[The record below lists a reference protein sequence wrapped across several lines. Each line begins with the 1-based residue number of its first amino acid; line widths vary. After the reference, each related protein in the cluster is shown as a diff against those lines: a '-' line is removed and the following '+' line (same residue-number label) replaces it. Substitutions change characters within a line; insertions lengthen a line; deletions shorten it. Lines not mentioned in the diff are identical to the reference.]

1 MSKDPLGLKRFIRTV
16 DNFPIDGIAFRDITS
31 LIETPEAFVKTC
43 DELTKITR
51 NFGADIV
58 ASIESRGFIFAG
70 TIARDLNLPFVLA
83 RKPGKLPNE
92 TYKKTFDLEYGSTSI
107 EIQKNTVI
115 KNNQKIVIVDDLVA
129 TGGTAIACSEIFTE
143 NFNVKSEN
151 ILILSIIDL
160 PELGGSRLISEKGYL
175 IETLI
180 DYWYS
185 IVMNKEYGRL
195 MVDIEGISLSDED
208 KLLIESK
215 HVGGIIFFARNF
227 TSLDQIKDLV
237 DQIKNI
243 KENIIIAV
251 DQEGGKVQRFDKDF
265 TKIPSMQKVS
275 EYAKNINDISFLKEI
290 GWLISSELVAAGIDI
305 NFAPVLDIDKNTSS
319 IIGDRAFSDKA
330 DEVLFLASKF
340 IDGMHE
346 AGMKST
352 GKHFPGHGGIYA
364 DSHKEIAKDSR
375 TLDELLQS
383 DIKPYKELVKKL

>member
-92 TYKKTFDLEYGSTSI
+92 TYKKSFDLEYGSTSI
-107 EIQKNTVI
+107 EIQKNTEI

-143 NFNVKSEN
+143 NFSVKSEN

-160 PELGGSRLISEKGYL
+160 TELGGSRLISKKGYL

-180 DYWYS
+180 DY
-185 IVMNKEYGRL
+185 
-195 MVDIEGISLSDED
+195 
-208 KLLIESK
+208 
-215 HVGGIIFFARNF
+215 
-227 TSLDQIKDLV
+227 
-237 DQIKNI
+237 
-243 KENIIIAV
+243 
-251 DQEGGKVQRFDKDF
+251 
-265 TKIPSMQKVS
+265 
-275 EYAKNINDISFLKEI
+275 
-290 GWLISSELVAAGIDI
+290 
-305 NFAPVLDIDKNTSS
+305 
-319 IIGDRAFSDKA
+319 
-330 DEVLFLASKF
+330 
-340 IDGMHE
+340 
-346 AGMKST
+346 
-352 GKHFPGHGGIYA
+352 
-364 DSHKEIAKDSR
+364 
-375 TLDELLQS
+375 
-383 DIKPYKELVKKL
+383 